1 MYYALIQ
8 WFFYEDDQIGHR
20 LLVLFLRPNEGG
32 ISVSR
37 KLVFGQD
44 DDGCFTSK
52 QPAFDPIAPIT
63 LVHDTNADA
72 AATTTAMLLRAHPFE
87 WLNYLESICFFGSRL
102 FCWGHKSHGMNERVI
117 HKPRGNYRREGWLSK

>member
-1 MYYALIQ
+1 MIV
-8 WFFYEDDQIGHR
+8 HR

-63 LVHDTNADA
+63 LVHDTNAAA

-102 FCWGHKSHGMNERVI
+102 FWWGHKSHGMKERDI
-117 HKPRGNYRREGWLSK
+117 HKPRGHYRGEGWLSN